1 MYLVRNDRNK
11 TVQPKT
17 IHSSNYH
24 TTTAFIQLQP
34 PPQLCRSACLSV
46 RFSASVRLSSLF
58 DELMWHKTGS

>member
-1 MYLVRNDRNK
+1 MYLDRNDWNK

-17 IHSSNYH
+17 IHSSNNH
-24 TTTAFIQLQP
+24 ITTAFIQLRP

-58 DELMWHKTGS
+58 DKLVWHKTGS